1 MTDEIL
7 IPTKEQIEVKKII
20 SKIKKILVEEDRE
33 RALIRIN
40 SDGDIAITGSNS
52 PDGCWS
58 RVNRKVNEICKTDFP
73 SFHTNGNTCQN
84 VKYEEIVI
92 WK

>member
-20 SKIKKILVEEDRE
+20 SKIKKILIEEDRE

-40 SDGDIAITGSNS
+40 EEGDIAITGSNS
-52 PDGCWS
+52 PDGCWICVNR
-58 RVNRKVNEICKTDFP
+58 RVNEFCKRDFP
-73 SFHTNGNTCQN
+73 KYHTNGNTCLN

-92 WK
+92 